1 LVDTK
6 KRVYITGNMQPF
18 GFEPKYAWSKVPL
31 RGGYTLWARCPNPT
45 GPTFHA
51 KSLVQFI
58 KKGNKMAD
66 LWRIQVLTPDFLLEG
81 RILTNPITEVTWT
94 DPYILKAYEHNYI
107 YDSSVDLV
115 FLTETQF
122 QPTGNLV
129 TTDDLGTDWAINV
142 HNSIA
147 FIPRDEASTTYL
159 VKQNK
164 FKNLIAADMVIGSY
178 LIRGKVWSPDK
189 PDAGLKLLKKYLRV
203 VMQDV
208 TIDCQLPGVKLHG
221 LEAPYAVLYTSLL
234 QCATIRA

>member
-1 LVDTK
+1 
-6 KRVYITGNMQPF
+6 
-18 GFEPKYAWSKVPL
+18 
-31 RGGYTLWARCPNPT
+31 
-45 GPTFHA
+45 
-51 KSLVQFI
+51 
-58 KKGNKMAD
+58 
-66 LWRIQVLTPDFLLEG
+66 
-81 RILTNPITEVTWT
+81 
-94 DPYILKAYEHNYI
+94 
-107 YDSSVDLV
+107 V

-208 TIDCQLPGVKLHG
+208 TIDCQLPGATLHG
-221 LEAPYAVLYTSLL
+221 LEAPYAVLGTRFF